1 MLFGVKLTVQA
12 QCQCGVLGRGRAV
25 RHSDTQKRN
34 RRMDQDAE
42 LGAGHLLSCTSI
54 TVGM

>member
-1 MLFGVKLTVQA
+1 MLFGVKLTVQP
-12 QCQCGVLGRGRAV
+12 QCQCGGLGRGMAV
-25 RHSDTQKRN
+25 RHSDTQKRS

-54 TVGM
+54 TVEM

>member
-1 MLFGVKLTVQA
+1 MLFGVKLTVQP
-12 QCQCGVLGRGRAV
+12 QCQCGGLGRGMAV